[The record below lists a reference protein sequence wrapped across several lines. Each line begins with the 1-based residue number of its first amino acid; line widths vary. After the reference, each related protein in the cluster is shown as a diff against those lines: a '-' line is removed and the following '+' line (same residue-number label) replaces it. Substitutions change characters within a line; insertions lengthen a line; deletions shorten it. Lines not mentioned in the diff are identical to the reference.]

1 MRDSSESSLFL
12 HFRQNKK
19 KHRKSKAHRK
29 NHTMISKQAINVIYI
44 AHFQTTDIA
53 PKCFTKMMTLNH
65 NLILHRTK
73 QIWLIQELKKINM
86 FLK

>member
-1 MRDSSESSLFL
+1 
-12 HFRQNKK
+12 
-19 KHRKSKAHRK
+19 
-29 NHTMISKQAINVIYI
+29 MISKQAINVIYI